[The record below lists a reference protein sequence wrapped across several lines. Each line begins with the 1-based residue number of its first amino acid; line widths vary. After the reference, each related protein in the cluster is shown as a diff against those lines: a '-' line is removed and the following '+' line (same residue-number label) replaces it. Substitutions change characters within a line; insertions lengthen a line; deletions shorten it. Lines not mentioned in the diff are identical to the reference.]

1 MTESKTPHPDLLA
14 ALAKHDE
21 RVRAVDAMRDE
32 MTLLMKGAQF
42 DNETGFLRRRL
53 LELLV
58 LSLADVTG
66 KDTPVTTLL
75 QGIGTGLQYPLMARD
90 KDVALTQE
98 VLANIASDALAIA
111 LGIKTSFV
119 DGDPDDI
126 AFPSNYDEELEAKLD
141 AMERVFPKAIANMK
155 AGHHMEPLVMDPN
168 AVPE

>member
-1 MTESKTPHPDLLA
+1 MTEPKTPHPDLLA

-32 MTLLMKGAQF
+32 MSLLMKGAQF
-42 DNETGFLRRRL
+42 DDETGMLRRRL

-58 LSLADVTG
+58 LSLADVAG

-75 QGIGTGLQYPLMARD
+75 HGIGTGLQYPLMARD
-90 KDVALTQE
+90 NGIALTQE
-98 VLANIASDALAIA
+98 VLANIASDALAIS

-119 DGDPDDI
+119 DGDPEDI
-126 AFPSNYDEELEAKLD
+126 AFPNGYEEELLVKLD

-155 AGHHMEPLVMDPN
+155 AGCHMKPLDTNPN
-168 AVPE
+168 VVPA